1 MFNWS
6 NYIRNDYHLCRRIH
20 YRSGSGTYNTQNIMK
35 GRTSMCINSVAFNKY
50 YEQDKLIDDILY
62 ELDVEWEKMARN
74 LEYITSLPSNK

>member
-1 MFNWS
+1 
-6 NYIRNDYHLCRRIH
+6 
-20 YRSGSGTYNTQNIMK
+20 
-35 GRTSMCINSVAFNKY
+35 MCINSVAFNKY